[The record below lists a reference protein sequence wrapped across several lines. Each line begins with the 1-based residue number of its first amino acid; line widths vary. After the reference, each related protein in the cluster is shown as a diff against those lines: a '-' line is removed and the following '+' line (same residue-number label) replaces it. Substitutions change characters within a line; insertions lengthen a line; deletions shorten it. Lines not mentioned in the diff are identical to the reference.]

1 MIFYSGLSDYD
12 AGYLVDATL
21 YDLDGDHRDRVVD
34 EDQVG
39 NDDCPSSLNTGEV
52 AEGGVGG
59 VEGVTSDVEDEVVE
73 GESLD
78 AGWEGMYDLSL

>member
-1 MIFYSGLSDYD
+1 MIFCSNLSDYD
-12 AGYLVDATL
+12 AGYFVYATL
-21 YDLDGDHRDRVVD
+21 NDLDGDHRDRVVD
-34 EDQVG
+34 EDQIG
-39 NDDCPSSLNTGEV
+39 DDDCPSSLNTGEV